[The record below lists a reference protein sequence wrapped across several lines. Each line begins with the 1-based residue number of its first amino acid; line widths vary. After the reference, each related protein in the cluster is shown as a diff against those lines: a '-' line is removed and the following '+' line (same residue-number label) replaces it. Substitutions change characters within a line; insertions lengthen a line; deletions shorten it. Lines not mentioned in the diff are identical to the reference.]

1 MGETTIRQPQAKFWL
16 QVLTE
21 LRNRGLQ
28 DIFIACVD
36 GPERFSESDRG
47 GVSPH
52 GGAIMHRASGAASLN
67 YVPWKAR
74 KPVAAD
80 LQSIYRAG
88 TVTEAEQLVP
98 CVADGR
104 VLTAL
109 GFWRILVEAADEV

>member
-1 MGETTIRQPQAKFWL
+1 MGLKGFPKAIEAVNPR
-16 QVLTE
+16 TE
-21 LRNRGLQ
+21 VQLCIVHLVR
-28 DIFIACVD
+28 
-36 GPERFSESDRG
+36 
-47 GVSPH
+47 
-52 GGAIMHRASGAASLN
+52 ASLN